1 MLEQV
6 FTEVYT
12 KFKMNFYQKVFT
24 RIEDREASLT
34 TVETFC
40 IEMIHAM
47 KNPTVNEFASFTQIS
62 PPNAA
67 YKVNSLIQ
75 KGYLKKVRS
84 KVDKREYH
92 LQVTPKFFEYYNL
105 SVNYMQTVIQRMQE
119 RFPPQQLAALE
130 EMLTIISTELMP
142 EVPLPQE
149 TPANQKA

>member
-119 RFPPQQLAALE
+119 RFTPQQLAALE